1 MYRYN
6 MATLRPLFVSLA
18 FMCLVLIANSD
29 FAADRAEC
37 TNQLMGLATC
47 VTFVEGATTAKNPT
61 PDCCAGFKQVVG
73 KGLKCVCVL
82 IKDRDQPE
90 LGMKINVTLA
100 LQLPQKCNAPTNI
113 SDCPRLLNLPKDS
126 AQTKDFEQLVKE
138 MEGTSTP
145 ATSTPTS
152 STSTGKGKSSTD
164 STAANTNAQT
174 NGAERKE
181 LIGYKM
187 MTTVSWISHLV
198 LPLLY
203 LIHVI

>member
-73 KGLKCVCVL
+73 KGLKCVCIL
-82 IKDRDQPE
+82 IKDRDEPE

-100 LQLPQKCNAPTNI
+100 LQLPHKCNAPTNI
-113 SDCPRLLNLPKDS
+113 SDCPRKQTCMCIGIVCVHVHMCLKPKSRFIEESKHPMD
-126 AQTKDFEQLVKE
+126 A
-138 MEGTSTP
+138 
-145 ATSTPTS
+145 
-152 STSTGKGKSSTD
+152 
-164 STAANTNAQT
+164 
-174 NGAERKE
+174 
-181 LIGYKM
+181 LIF
-187 MTTVSWISHLV
+187 
-198 LPLLY
+198 
-203 LIHVI
+203 

>member
-1 MYRYN
+1 
-6 MATLRPLFVSLA
+6 
-18 FMCLVLIANSD
+18 
-29 FAADRAEC
+29 
-37 TNQLMGLATC
+37 MGLATC
-47 VTFVEGATTAKNPT
+47 VTFVEGATNAKNPT

-73 KGLKCVCVL
+73 KGLKCVCILV
-82 IKDRDQPE
+82 KDRDEPE

-100 LQLPQKCNAPTNI
+100 LELPHKCNAPTNI
-113 SDCPRLLNLPKDS
+113 SDCPRILNIPKDS
-126 AQTKDFEQLVKE
+126 AQAKEYEQLAKE
-138 MEGTSTP
+138 MEGTPTP

-152 STSTGKGKSSTD
+152 STSTGKGKPSKD
-164 STAANTNAQT
+164 TAASTNAQT
-174 NGAERKE
+174 NGAERNE